1 MNPEFAEM
9 EQDLERV
16 MFDREAIENMV
27 DRLGK
32 EISLRYRE
40 SVKER
45 RLILIGVLKG
55 SVIFLADLI
64 RHVTLPL
71 EVLFLQ
77 ASSYGS
83 GTESCGRVQIN
94 MELDKKLVGG
104 ADVILVEDRDIRGF
118 DVLVVE
124 DILDSG
130 RTLKKLMEYFS
141 ASGAHSVSIC
151 TMLDKPARRVVD
163 IKTDFVGYD
172 VEDEF
177 LVGYGL
183 DYNEKY
189 RNLPYIG
196 VLKRAIYES

>member
-1 MNPEFAEM
+1 MNPDFKELEK
-9 EQDLERV
+9 DLESV
-16 MFDREAIENMV
+16 MFDRDAIEKMV
-27 DRLGK
+27 ARLGK
-32 EISLRYRE
+32 EISDAYRE
-40 SVKER
+40 SIKER

-55 SVIFLADLI
+55 SVIFLSDLMRQI
-64 RHVTLPL
+64 NLPV

-104 ADVILVEDRDIRGF
+104 ADVILVED
-118 DVLVVE
+118 
-124 DILDSG
+124 ILDSG
-130 RTLKKLMEYFS
+130 RTLKKLTEYFA
-141 ASGAHSVSIC
+141 ASGANSVKIC

-163 IKTDFVGYD
+163 IKTDFKGYD

-183 DYNEKY
+183 DYNEVY

-196 VLKRAIYES
+196 ILKRSIYES

>member
-1 MNPEFAEM
+1 MNPDFKEM
-9 EQDLERV
+9 EKDLESV
-16 MFDREAIENMV
+16 MFDRDAIEKMV
-27 DRLGK
+27 ARLGK
-32 EISLRYRE
+32 EISDAYRE
-40 SVKER
+40 SIKER

-55 SVIFLADLI
+55 SVIFLSDLMRQI
-64 RHVTLPL
+64 NLPV

-104 ADVILVEDRDIRGF
+104 ADVILVED
-118 DVLVVE
+118 
-124 DILDSG
+124 ILDSG
-130 RTLKKLMEYFS
+130 RTLKKLTEYFA
-141 ASGAHSVSIC
+141 ASGANSVKIC

-163 IKTDFVGYD
+163 IKTDFKGYD

-183 DYNEKY
+183 DYNEVY

-196 VLKRAIYES
+196 ILKRSIYES

>member
-1 MNPEFAEM
+1 MTKKFESLAK
-9 EQDLERV
+9 DVERV
-16 MFDREAIENMV
+16 LIDADQIEEMLT
-27 DRLGK
+27 RLGD
-32 EISLRYRE
+32 EITACYHDTIKS
-40 SVKER
+40 R

-55 SVIFLADLI
+55 SFIFLSDLI
-64 RHVTLPL
+64 RRIDLPL

-94 MELDKKLVGG
+94 MELDQKLVSG
-104 ADVILVEDRDIRGF
+104 ADVLF
-118 DVLVVE
+118 VE

-130 RTLKKLMEYFS
+130 RTLKKLSEYF
-141 ASGAHSVSIC
+141 AGAGAHSVRIC

-163 IKTDFVGYD
+163 IHTDFKGFE

-177 LVGYGL
+177 LIGYGL
-183 DYNEKY
+183 DYNEIY

-196 VLKRAIYES
+196 VLKREVYMH

>member
-1 MNPEFAEM
+1 MSNQFENLSK
-9 EQDLERV
+9 DLSRV
-16 MFDREAIENMV
+16 LFDQAAIDKML

-32 EISLRYRE
+32 EITEVYRE
-40 SVKER
+40 SVKTR
-45 RLILIGVLKG
+45 RLVFVGVLKG
-55 SVIFLADLI
+55 SFVFLADLI
-64 RHVTLPL
+64 RRVDLPV

-77 ASSYGS
+77 ASSYGA

-94 MELDKKLVGG
+94 MALDKEKLQG
-104 ADVILVEDRDIRGF
+104 ADVLF
-118 DVLVVE
+118 VE

-130 RTLKKLMEYFS
+130 RTLKKLSEHFAEIGA
-141 ASGAHSVSIC
+141 ASVRIC

-163 IKTDFVGYD
+163 IKTDFCGYE

-183 DYNEKY
+183 DYNEIY

-196 VLKRAIYES
+196 VLKKEIYSA

>member
-1 MNPEFAEM
+1 MNPKFT
-9 EQDLERV
+9 QLDNDVERV
-16 MFDREAIENMV
+16 MFNGDDIETMV
-27 DRLGK
+27 ARLGR
-32 EISLRYRE
+32 EISDCYRE

-55 SVIFLADLI
+55 SFIFLADLI
-64 RHVTLPL
+64 RHIELPV

-77 ASSYGS
+77 ASSYGA

-104 ADVILVEDRDIRGF
+104 ADVVF
-118 DVLVVE
+118 VE

-130 RTLKKLMEYFS
+130 RTLKKLTEYFA
-141 ASGAHSVSIC
+141 ASGAHSVKIC
-151 TMLDKPARRVVD
+151 TMLDKPARRAVD
-163 IKTDFVGYD
+163 VKTDFKGYE

-183 DYNEKY
+183 DYNEIY

-196 VLKRAIYES
+196 VLKREVYEQ

>member
-1 MNPEFAEM
+1 MGPDFAEL
-9 EQDLERV
+9 EKDLDRV
-16 MFDREAIENMV
+16 MFDKAAIESMV
-27 DRLGK
+27 ARLGK
-32 EISLRYRE
+32 EISDCYRE
-40 SVKER
+40 SVRER

-55 SVIFLADLI
+55 SFIFLADLI
-64 RHVTLPL
+64 RHIDLPV

-77 ASSYGS
+77 ASSYGA

-104 ADVILVEDRDIRGF
+104 ADVVF
-118 DVLVVE
+118 VE

-130 RTLKKLMEYFS
+130 RTLKKLTEYFS
-141 ASGAHSVSIC
+141 ASGAHSVRIC
-151 TMLDKPARRVVD
+151 TMLDKPARRAVD
-163 IKTDFVGYD
+163 VKTDFSGYK

-183 DYNEKY
+183 DYNEIY

-196 VLKRAIYES
+196 VLKREVYES

>member
-1 MNPEFAEM
+1 MTASFEQLN
-9 EQDLERV
+9 QDLESV
-16 MFDREAIENMV
+16 MFDRAAIERMV
-27 DRLGK
+27 ERLGK
-32 EISLRYRE
+32 EITDFYRD

-55 SVIFLADLI
+55 SFIFLADLI
-64 RHVTLPL
+64 RQIGLPV

-77 ASSYGS
+77 ASSYGA

-104 ADVILVEDRDIRGF
+104 ADVLF
-118 DVLVVE
+118 VE

-130 RTLKKLMEYFS
+130 RTLKKLTEYFS
-141 ASGAHSVSIC
+141 ASGAHSVRIC
-151 TMLDKPARRVVD
+151 AMLDKPARRVVD
-163 IKTDFVGYD
+163 VKTDFTGYE
-172 VEDEF
+172 VADEF

-183 DYNEKY
+183 DYTEIY

-196 VLKRAIYES
+196 VLKRSIYQS